1 MAMIITMCGR
11 AVRGYGK
18 LRAARRLAAT
28 LCLGTI
34 ALAGSVLVTTHVLWS
49 GPAQAQSAAPATAAA
64 PVLIPA
70 PPGNAQQDLQQPDH
84 AFDATTGQ
92 NLVWDP
98 NKRSWVDAKSGQVL
112 GFQGAFA
119 GDGTIVPAPAPS
131 VAKNGTKTQAK
142 QDPKDPERAY
152 NSITGQTLVWNRAQS
167 AWIDTRSQKNVGF
180 QGAFVSNTG
189 AGGAPSGSGTNAPT
203 SPDSGFSFGFGAGSG
218 QELDKRGAGSGKERE
233 KVASGGRQEKGNS
246 DDHGGGDVP
255 IVPFMPL
262 QPGIAQTNEPPP
274 LQPSGGHTVERPPA
288 PPPPT
293 QTAVAPPPPQQPPT
307 AVTPPVAPGQ
317 AVCGPVVTDKVF
329 ATLAKM
335 TRDFNAKPGA
345 KAMACHNL
353 YGPTTYKTAWDIVGL
368 NPETSPG
375 APESDDSDGP
385 QAKWN
390 PQTGTWQR
398 TSDGGNF
405 SAWLTGSSQYCA
417 IPRPDDACAAT
428 VQFMGTCQHA
438 QVVNYV
444 MWGRVNKLCS
454 YPLSDARGAIH
465 LRSAF
470 ADSELKQRQLDMT
483 NIGYTANSA
492 DDVRQGF
499 LTTPSQFKKCALK
512 CPIKL
517 PAQPPWSYVWEGFN
531 VNN

>member
-1 MAMIITMCGR
+1 MR
-11 AVRGYGK
+11 SAV
-18 LRAARRLAAT
+18 LAFHGLT
-28 LCLGTI
+28 VPLCVGTI
-34 ALAGSVLVTTHVLWS
+34 MLIAAHVSWS
-49 GPAQAQSAAPATAAA
+49 EPAQAQSAAPATAAST
-64 PVLIPA
+64 VLIPA

-112 GFQGAFA
+112 GFQGVFA
-119 GDGTIVPAPAPS
+119 GDGTIIPAPAPS
-131 VAKNGTKTQAK
+131 IARNGAKTQAK
-142 QDPKDPERAY
+142 QDPANAERAY
-152 NSITGQTLVWNRAQS
+152 NSITGQTLVWDRAQS
-167 AWIDTRSQKNVGF
+167 VWIDTRSLKNVGF
-180 QGAFVSNTG
+180 QGAFVSNAG
-189 AGGAPSGSGTNAPT
+189 AAGSSANAPA
-203 SPDSGFSFGFGAGSG
+203 SPGSGFSFDLGVSGG
-218 QELDKRGAGSGKERE
+218 QERDKRGAGNGQEKE
-233 KVASGGRQEKGNS
+233 KVATGGKQEKGNS
-246 DDHGGGDVP
+246 DRGGTDIP
-255 IVPFMPL
+255 IIPFAPL

-288 PPPPT
+288 PLPPP
-293 QTAVAPPPPQQPPT
+293 QTAVAPPPPQQRPT
-307 AVTPPVAPGQ
+307 AVTPPAAPGQ

-335 TRDFNAKPGA
+335 TRDFNAKPGV

-375 APESDDSDGP
+375 NPESDDSDAP

-398 TSDGGNF
+398 TSDGGTFN
-405 SAWLTGSSQYCA
+405 AWLTGSSQSCA

-444 MWGRVNKLCS
+444 MWGRVNKLCGF
-454 YPLSDARGAIH
+454 PLSDARGAVH
-465 LRSAF
+465 LRSFRGDA
-470 ADSELKQRQLDMT
+470 EMKQRQLDMT
-483 NIGYTANSA
+483 NIGYSANSA
-492 DDVRQGF
+492 DDVNQGF

>member
-1 MAMIITMCGR
+1 MTMIVSRRRCVTSDTD
-11 AVRGYGK
+11 
-18 LRAARRLAAT
+18 AARALRRLLAA
-28 LCLGTI
+28 LCMG
-34 ALAGSVLVTTHVLWS
+34 ALI
-49 GPAQAQSAAPATAAA
+49 AA
-64 PVLIPA
+64 PVFQNEPARAQTGGVKPSTAPVVIPA
-70 PPGNAQQDLQQPDH
+70 PPGSAQQDLQQPDH

-98 NKRSWVDAKSGQVL
+98 NKKSWIDSKSGEAL

-119 GDGTIVPAPAPS
+119 KDGTVIPAPAPS
-131 VAKNGTKTQAK
+131 IAKNGAKTQAK
-142 QDPKDPERAY
+142 QDPGDAERAY
-152 NSITGQTLVWNRAQS
+152 NSVTGQNLVWDRAQS
-167 AWIDTRSQKNVGF
+167 AWIDTRSMKNVGF
-180 QGAFVSNTG
+180 QGAFASNAGAGTAAPASPGSGLSLGFGVGTGGQERDKLG
-189 AGGAPSGSGTNAPT
+189 AGGR
-203 SPDSGFSFGFGAGSG
+203 
-218 QELDKRGAGSGKERE
+218 QEKE
-233 KVASGGRQEKGNS
+233 KVASGGRQEKGNT
-246 DDHGGGDVP
+246 DRGGADIP
-255 IVPFMPL
+255 IIPFAPL
-262 QPGIAQTNEPPP
+262 QPGLAQSNDAPPI
-274 LQPSGGHTVERPPA
+274 QPSGGHTVERPPTN
-288 PPPPT
+288 PPPT
-293 QTAVAPPPPQQPPT
+293 QTAVTPPPPQQPPT
-307 AVTPPVAPGQ
+307 AVTPPVAPGE
-317 AVCGPVVTDKVF
+317 AVCGPVVTEKVF

-335 TRDFNAKPGA
+335 TRDFNAKPGV

-375 APESDDSDGP
+375 NPESDDSDAP

-398 TSDGGNF
+398 TSDGGTFN
-405 SAWLTGSSQYCA
+405 AWLTGYSQYCA

-444 MWGRVNKLCS
+444 MWGRVNKLCG
-454 YPLSDARGAIH
+454 YPLSDARGAVY

-470 ADSELKQRQLDMT
+470 ADAELKQRQLAMT

-492 DDVRQGF
+492 DDVNRGF

-517 PAQPPWSYVWEGFN
+517 PATPWSYKWIGFN
-531 VNN
+531 ATE